1 LFIQAKR
8 KSITGIRKRSRAALP
23 KSQPNRHLRTQR
35 VDVALN
41 VKNVMPPVLSV
52 HSISPITQPYEK
64 RKRDLDDSLE
74 IDGMNVP

>member
-1 LFIQAKR
+1 M
-8 KSITGIRKRSRAALP
+8 
-23 KSQPNRHLRTQR
+23 
-35 VDVALN
+35 DVALN

-74 IDGMNVP
+74 IDGTNVP